1 MIIQKSDK
9 GDSVVLVGRQDYIKK
24 MNNILSDKKKFTIVN
39 LQGNILS
46 NFAVNQE
53 KYVDKVLKKLVEAN
67 SMTKKKKRKSLKA
80 VGS

>member
-1 MIIQKSDK
+1 M
-9 GDSVVLVGRQDYIKK
+9 VLVGRQDYIKK

-53 KYVDKVLKKLVEAN
+53 KCVDKVLKKLVEAN
-67 SMTKKKKRKSLKA
+67 SMTEKKRENR
-80 VGS
+80 

>member
-39 LQGNILS
+39 LQRNILS

-53 KYVDKVLKKLVEAN
+53 KHVDKVLKKLVEAN
-67 SMTKKKKRKSLKA
+67 SMTEKIRENC
-80 VGS
+80 

>member
-53 KYVDKVLKKLVEAN
+53 KHVDKVLKKLVEAN
-67 SMTKKKKRKSLKA
+67 SMTEEKRENR
-80 VGS
+80 

>member
-24 MNNILSDKKKFTIVN
+24 MNNILSDKKKFTIAN
-39 LQGNILS
+39 LQRNILS

-53 KYVDKVLKKLVEAN
+53 KHVDKVLKKLVEAN
-67 SMTKKKKRKSLKA
+67 SMTEKIRENC
-80 VGS
+80 

>member
-67 SMTKKKKRKSLKA
+67 SMTEKKRENR
-80 VGS
+80 